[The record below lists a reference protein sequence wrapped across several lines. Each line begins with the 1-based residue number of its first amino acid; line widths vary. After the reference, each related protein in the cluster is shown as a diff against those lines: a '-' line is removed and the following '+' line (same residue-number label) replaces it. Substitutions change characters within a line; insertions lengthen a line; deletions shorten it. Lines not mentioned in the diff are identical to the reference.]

1 VNHDDFFTK
10 VDAKLRKETATDA
23 ASLETASKGREF
35 VKQVIDRMIPIATS
49 YEAKLKERGI
59 DTKVDSSAT
68 GITVTLR
75 YKDGCRDEL
84 YVGGLPKSHLIEL
97 NTSFIE
103 DNQTYAA
110 TKSYNSSN
118 WQDGFFEDRL
128 QRLIENFLLYADKH
142 GGI

>member
-1 VNHDDFFTK
+1 MNHDDFFTK

-23 ASLETASKGREF
+23 ASLETVSKGREF
-35 VKQVIDRMIPIATS
+35 VKQVIARLIPVAAS
-49 YEAKLKERGI
+49 YEAKLKERGL
-59 DTKVDSSAT
+59 DTKVDSSPT

-75 YKDGCRDEL
+75 YKDGCRSEL
-84 YVGGLPKSHLIEL
+84 HVGGIPNSGLIEL
-97 NTSFIE
+97 NTSYIE
-103 DNQTYAA
+103 DNQTYDA
-110 TKSYNSSN
+110 TKSYNSSK

>member
-1 VNHDDFFTK
+1 VNHDDFFAK
-10 VDAKLRKETATDA
+10 VDAGLHKETETDA
-23 ASLETASKGREF
+23 ASRETASKDREF
-35 VKQVIDRMIPIATS
+35 VKQVITKLIPIAAS

-59 DTKVDSSAT
+59 DAKVDSSAT

-75 YKDGCRDEL
+75 YKDGCRSEL

-97 NTSFIE
+97 NTSYIE
-103 DNQTYAA
+103 DNQTYSA
-110 TKSYNSSN
+110 TKNYNSSR

-128 QRLIENFLLYADKH
+128 QRLVENFLLYADKH

>member
-1 VNHDDFFTK
+1 MNHDDFFTK